1 MRIKFLT
8 PLACLLSSALVVF
21 PACGGD
27 EASETSPAS
36 ESVPR
41 QEVQGVERRVSDL
54 EKEIIKLR
62 RDLEGARNEQSSAD
76 KAGSDQAGA
85 DTAPAEAPGTGT
97 ADANTAGGAESSAGS
112 SGGAGSGS
120 GSGSGPGSGGASRT
134 GPTEEG
140 GGPDPGTTEDDP
152 GIRDICGE
160 NPAPTC

>member
-1 MRIKFLT
+1 MRIKSVT
-8 PLACLLSSALVVF
+8 PLACLLASALVVM

-27 EASETSPAS
+27 EASESRPAS

-41 QEVQGVERRVSDL
+41 QEIQGVERRVSDL
-54 EKEIIKLR
+54 EKEIIRLR
-62 RDLEGARNEQSSAD
+62 RELEGARNEQSSSDEAE
-76 KAGSDQAGA
+76 SDQAAA
-85 DTAPAEAPGTGT
+85 DTGAAEAPGTGA
-97 ADANTAGGAESSAGS
+97 ADAASGSGPGSGAGS

-120 GSGSGPGSGGASRT
+120 GSSSGSGGASRT

>member
-1 MRIKFLT
+1 MRTKFLT
-8 PLACLLSSALVVF
+8 PLACLLASALLVL
-21 PACGGD
+21 PACGGED
-27 EASETSPAS
+27 SDSRPAS

-41 QEVQGVERRVSDL
+41 QEVQGVERRVGDL

-62 RDLEGARNEQSSAD
+62 RELEGVRNEQSSA
-76 KAGSDQAGA
+76 GETGPDQAAA
-85 DTAPAEAPGTGT
+85 DPAPAEGSGTDT
-97 ADANTAGGAESSAGS
+97 ADAGAGTGAESGAGS
-112 SGGAGSGS
+112 GGGAGAGSGS
-120 GSGSGPGSGGASRT
+120 GSGGASRI